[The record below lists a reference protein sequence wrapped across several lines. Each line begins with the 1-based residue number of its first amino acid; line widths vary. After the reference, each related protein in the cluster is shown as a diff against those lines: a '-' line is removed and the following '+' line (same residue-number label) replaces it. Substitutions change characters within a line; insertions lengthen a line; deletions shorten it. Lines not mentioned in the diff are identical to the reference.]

1 MKFSRI
7 LIFTLIALAAILFAV
22 SQFSA
27 RVPLPAAAT
36 LPMDLKMIIPDAWE
50 VIPQHFKT
58 CDFDNDGDNEYLIVY
73 RYDVNKETK
82 RGLIG
87 GAIYDTQVNRPPQ
100 APGVEAP
107 YRPAFMTPYKL
118 LPDIYGGKGQG
129 YLGQDRVVVHTLPLT
144 PAGAKCQARE
154 ILVYGY
160 SYDDY
165 PTTLS
170 VFRWEGE
177 LIGYVGWHVH
187 ANVRLR
193 AYGVK
198 SSDPSKPATDDNTGI
213 VVAGVYTYNQL
224 NQRSLL
230 CAVRRYR
237 RTPPVTKDDLPPG
250 LDFAEV
256 KEDYTIDFCYGPP
269 NDPAYPEGVV
279 VALLRGQ
286 NPTGATPT
294 GQSYLSDEAQKTL
307 PAELAELKK
316 PDRDRKP
323 PFRILSVSAPGSLGW
338 YPPAGNRFI
347 WTPTGGTPP
356 PTPQVWWI
364 NESLPTVVETE
375 IVLNDGSGQTRR
387 VQWTLVSM
395 ANEKA
400 NADTIWRV
408 SRVELR

>member
-1 MKFSRI
+1 MKPWRI
-7 LIFTLIALAAILFAV
+7 VIIVLIVVAGILLIVTYLRP
-22 SQFSA
+22 S
-27 RVPLPAAAT
+27 VPLSAT
-36 LPMDLKMIIPDAWE
+36 AVLPMDLRTVIPDAWE
-50 VIPQHFKT
+50 VIPQQFKT
-58 CDFDNDGDNEYLIVY
+58 CDFDNDGDQEYLIIY
-73 RYDVNKETK
+73 RYDVNQETK

-87 GAIYDTQVNRPPQ
+87 GAIYDSQVNRVPQ

-107 YRPAFMTPYKL
+107 YRPAFMVPYKL

-129 YLGQDRVVVHTLPLT
+129 YLGQDRVVVYTLPLT
-144 PAGAKCQARE
+144 AAGAPCRARE

-170 VFRWEGE
+170 IFRWEGE
-177 LIGYVGWHVH
+177 LVGYIGWHVQG
-187 ANVRLR
+187 NVRLR
-193 AYGVK
+193 AYAVDN
-198 SSDPSKPATDDNTGI
+198 SDPGKPADNDNTAI

-237 RTPPVTKDDLPPG
+237 RTLPVTKDDLPPG
-250 LDFAEV
+250 LDFTEV

-269 NDPAYPEGVV
+269 NDPVYPEGVV

-286 NPTGATPT
+286 NPSGTTPT
-294 GQSYLSDEAQKTL
+294 GQSYLMAEAQSTL
-307 PAELAELKK
+307 PAELSELKK
-316 PDRDRKP
+316 ADRKP

-338 YPPAGNRFI
+338 YPPAGSRFI
-347 WTPTGGTPP
+347 WTPTGGTPA

-364 NESLPTVVETE
+364 NETPPTVVETE

-387 VQWTLVSM
+387 VAWTLVSM
-395 ANEKA
+395 AREKA
-400 NADTIWRV
+400 NADTIWRI